1 MMGVQVPPFI
11 KEVKIEMG
19 KVSWPTREEL
29 ISSTA
34 VVVVVS
40 LIFAVIVGTL
50 DTALMVLARSF
61 YGS

>member
-1 MMGVQVPPFI
+1 MFGKLSKFL
-11 KEVKIEMG
+11 KEVKVEMG

-29 ISSTA
+29 ISSTT

-40 LIFAVIVGTL
+40 LIFAVIIGTL
-50 DTALMVLARSF
+50 DTLLMLIAKSL

>member
-1 MMGVQVPPFI
+1 MFGKMAKFV
-11 KEVKIEMG
+11 KEVKVEMS
-19 KVSWPTREEL
+19 KVSWSTRQEL

-40 LIFAVIVGTL
+40 LIFAVVVGTL
-50 DTALMVLARSF
+50 DTVLMVLSKTL

>member
-1 MMGVQVPPFI
+1 MFGKMLKFI
-11 KEVKIEMG
+11 KEVKVEMG

-50 DTALMVLARSF
+50 DTVLMVLARSF

>member
-1 MMGVQVPPFI
+1 MFEKMLKFL
-11 KEVKIEMG
+11 KEVKVEMS

-40 LIFAVIVGTL
+40 LMFAVIVGAL
-50 DTALMVLARSF
+50 DTLLMLLAKSL

>member
-1 MMGVQVPPFI
+1 MFGKMLKFI
-11 KEVKIEMG
+11 KEVKVEMG

-40 LIFAVIVGTL
+40 LMFAVIVGAL
-50 DTALMVLARSF
+50 DTLLMLLAKSL

>member
-1 MMGVQVPPFI
+1 MFGKMAKFL
-11 KEVKIEMG
+11 KDVKVEMS

-50 DTALMVLARSF
+50 DTVLMLLVRSF

>member
-1 MMGVQVPPFI
+1 VFGKILKFL
-11 KEVKIEMG
+11 KEVKVEMG

-34 VVVVVS
+34 VVIVVS
-40 LIFAVIVGTL
+40 LIFAVIVGAL
-50 DTALMVLARSF
+50 DTLLTLIARSL